1 MVGGKMKER
10 EKIIKNDTVLTLVQ
24 DYSDTVLQER
34 LKEIC

>member
-1 MVGGKMKER
+1 MKER